1 LYWFG
6 VNLIKDFIDFFGHK
20 IQNKLFEVFF
30 FLNDKNN
37 DAGSNKKVVIQRK
50 C

>member
-1 LYWFG
+1 MIFS
-6 VNLIKDFIDFFGHK
+6 VDFFGHK

-30 FLNDKNN
+30 FLNGKNN
-37 DAGSNKKVVIQRK
+37 NAGSNKKVVIQRK